1 MTSSR
6 DRLRQLG
13 QLDLGAWIEAGT
25 GKELWSIQQQIAT
38 AMSKRRARVVVPS
51 CNASGKTH
59 LAARI
64 ALAFYDA
71 YTPGTP
77 CQQCDPDG
85 TRGGCRGSKIL
96 TTSSKETH
104 LRDNLWG
111 EIRLTLGE
119 MARNGLEIPGMLPP
133 VETFLMDSPGN
144 HFIRGQVATK
154 EEGMQGYHAAHKLII
169 GDEATAVSEDVARG
183 ITSLMATGD
192 TRLLLVFNPT
202 TPDTYAAQMTRSPR
216 VEVIRITAYDTPHF
230 TGEHVPEGS
239 NLTTPEFLL
248 DLEAQGM
255 GPGTYEWTT
264 RVLAQFW
271 DQGEDTLIA
280 PAWVDAAIARED
292 DDSTIHAIGVD
303 LAPYGTAESAIA
315 VRRGDTLVALEA
327 HPAGRTDHLIIGDP
341 AKMIEGQTVD
351 PMAPLPRLVARYRPT
366 YLIYDA
372 DGVGAGAIGDF
383 EKLWGWAVKA
393 GHMGPHS
400 QVIGFRGGKK
410 VTDFYLNA
418 RSGWWWALRRRFE
431 RGRISMRVNDP
442 KTRNQLT
449 QMTYSISPA
458 GAIRVE
464 TKTEMKKRGLESPD
478 RADAIMYAYAFSE
491 DLPDPNSKPERS
503 WVEDQ
508 GYGVDRSEA
517 AMWKRMLDGDDLGKK
532 KVPVNAVTGIP
543 DQL

>member
-1 MTSSR
+1 MTASR

-13 QLDLGAWIEAGT
+13 QLDLGAWIEAAT
-25 GKELWSIQQQIAT
+25 GRELWSIQQRIAT
-38 AMSKRRARVVVPS
+38 QLSHRRARIVVPS

-59 LAARI
+59 LAARL

-71 YTPGTP
+71 YTPGAP
-77 CQQCDPDG
+77 CQFCDPDG
-85 TRGGCRGSKIL
+85 TKGGCRGSKVL

-111 EIRLTLGE
+111 EIRLTIGE
-119 MARNGLEIPGMLPP
+119 MAKNGLELPGTLPP

-169 GDEATAVSEDVARG
+169 GDEATAVGEDVARG

-216 VEVIRITAYDTPHF
+216 VEVIRITAYDTPAF
-230 TGEHVPEGS
+230 TGEAVPEGS

-280 PAWVDAAIARED
+280 PAWVDAAEARESD
-292 DDSTIHAIGVD
+292 VSSITAIGVD

-315 VRRGDTLVALEA
+315 VRSGDTLIALEA
-327 HPAGRTDHLIIGDP
+327 HPAGRTDHLILGDP
-341 AKMIEGQTVD
+341 LRMTEGQQID
-351 PMAPLPRLVARYRPT
+351 PSAPVPRLVVRHRPT

-383 EKLWGWAVKA
+383 EKLWGWAVRN

-442 KTRNQLT
+442 KTRAQLT

-464 TKTEMKKRGLESPD
+464 TKGEMKQRGLESPD

-491 DLPDPNSKPERS
+491 DLPDPNSKPDRS

-517 AMWKRMLDGDDLGKK
+517 AMWKRMLEGDGLGKK